1 MNRHHLQTL
10 QSLLFSMVIDGNLSG
25 KASACL
31 VSLATL
37 ELWISK
43 PCNILDK
50 RSLPIISPLPCYSS
64 AATVVLCWNQHLTS
78 ELLALWP
85 MSSAAVTCC
94 DMLWLE
100 VRSTFYPKMILPPV
114 QQWGKSDRK
123 HLSLENLHSAECKS
137 KLYKHTWHG
146 VLRQHLQVLGP
157 CSQIKNTAITEH
169 LKYAYIQ
176 ALILYEWTVN
186 QPWTVST
193 SEPWTIFCLKHLNLV
208 CWSLCHSMAWV
219 LDVALLPEACCD
231 VAGAASFTYHTVC
244 SCFTAGSL
252 ASVLGFSQLQCRP
265 TFMMN
270 ILQSIYLKS
279 IQILYAHKIL
289 L

>member
-94 DMLWLE
+94 DWK
-100 VRSTFYPKMILPPV
+100 FAPPF
-114 QQWGKSDRK
+114 
-123 HLSLENLHSAECKS
+123 
-137 KLYKHTWHG
+137 
-146 VLRQHLQVLGP
+146 
-157 CSQIKNTAITEH
+157 
-169 LKYAYIQ
+169 IQ
-176 ALILYEWTVN
+176 
-186 QPWTVST
+186 
-193 SEPWTIFCLKHLNLV
+193 
-208 CWSLCHSMAWV
+208 
-219 LDVALLPEACCD
+219 
-231 VAGAASFTYHTVC
+231 
-244 SCFTAGSL
+244 
-252 ASVLGFSQLQCRP
+252 R
-265 TFMMN
+265 
-270 ILQSIYLKS
+270 
-279 IQILYAHKIL
+279 
-289 L
+289 